1 MEEKIIY
8 ESTDEL
14 LISQIAALLEDNQIT
29 YIRKDLGCGSY
40 LNILMGQSYS
50 TKQIL
55 VSEQDYEKA
64 KELIETFE
72 NTDFELP
79 DELKEVEEE

>member
-8 ESTDEL
+8 ESNDEF
-14 LISQIAALLEDNQIT
+14 LIMQITALLEDNEIT

-40 LNILMGQSYS
+40 LNIFMGQTYS

-64 KELIETFE
+64 KELIELFE

-79 DELKEVEEE
+79 DELKEEN

>member
-1 MEEKIIY
+1 MEEKIIF
-8 ESTDEL
+8 ESCDEL
-14 LISQIAALLEDNQIT
+14 LICQVTALLEDNDIT

-79 DELKEVEEE
+79 DELKEVEE

>member
-8 ESTDEL
+8 ESNDEI
-14 LISQIAALLEDNQIT
+14 LIMQITALLEDNNIT

-40 LNILMGQSYS
+40 LNIFMGQAYS
-50 TKQIL
+50 PKQIL
-55 VSEQDYEKA
+55 VSEKDYDKA
-64 KELIETFE
+64 KELIEVFE

-79 DELKEVEEE
+79 DELKEEEN

>member
-8 ESTDEL
+8 ESNDEL
-14 LISQIAALLEDNQIT
+14 LITQITALLEDNQIT

-40 LNILMGQSYS
+40 LNLFMGQSYS

-64 KELIETFE
+64 KELIEIFE
-72 NTDFELP
+72 NAEFDLP
-79 DELKEVEEE
+79 DELKEIEE

>member
-8 ESTDEL
+8 ESNDEF
-14 LISQIAALLEDNQIT
+14 LITQIAALLEDNKIT

-40 LNILMGQSYS
+40 LNMFMGATYS
-50 TKQIL
+50 TKQLL
-55 VSEQDYEKA
+55 VSEEDYDKA
-64 KELIETFE
+64 KKLIELFE

-79 DELKEVEEE
+79 DELKEEEEN